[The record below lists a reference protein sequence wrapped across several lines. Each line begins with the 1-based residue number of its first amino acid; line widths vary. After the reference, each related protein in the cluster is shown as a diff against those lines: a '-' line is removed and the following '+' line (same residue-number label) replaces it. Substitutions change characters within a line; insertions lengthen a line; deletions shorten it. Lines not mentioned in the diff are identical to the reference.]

1 VRIDTLS
8 YSNVTTQG
16 SQRRQWLREHAPQH
30 LQHCAELVQ
39 HALHARSP
47 AASRSTVVLGAGAC
61 TEVPLLDLVR
71 ASDEVALVDFD
82 LAALLRGRDELTA
95 PSQRKLTRLVQGD
108 ITGGVSASLSRLLR
122 QQDWLAL
129 RKQGST
135 ALFDA
140 AAFCLERCPIPDPP
154 MLETL
159 EVASY
164 GLVISSLL
172 VSQLFSYPLLD
183 LLDTIQN
190 VASDLLGE
198 QERHRRYQEAAQSF
212 RIRMIN
218 SHLHLLCSLLDQ
230 GGVAVLL
237 SDVRGFVFTVHGT
250 DHDARHR
257 RFLPLVPR
265 IFPDLIH
272 EVFTVAEETQW
283 EWLTDLPDKDRPG
296 RGYEIAGFL
305 LRV

>member
-1 VRIDTLS
+1 
-8 YSNVTTQG
+8 
-16 SQRRQWLREHAPQH
+16 
-30 LQHCAELVQ
+30 
-39 HALHARSP
+39 
-47 AASRSTVVLGAGAC
+47 
-61 TEVPLLDLVR
+61 VR
-71 ASDEVALVDFD
+71 ASDEVALADFD

-95 PSQRKLTRLVQGD
+95 PSQRKRVRLVQGD
-108 ITGGVSASLSRLLR
+108 ITGGVSASLSQLLR

-129 RKQGST
+129 RKQGSI

-140 AAFCLERCPIPDPP
+140 AALCLERCPIPDPP

-159 EVASY
+159 VEASY

-172 VSQLFSYPLLD
+172 ISQLFSYPLLD

-190 VASDLLGE
+190 AAPDLSGE
-198 QERHRRYQEAAQSF
+198 QERHRRYQEAAQAF

-218 SHLHLLCSLLDQ
+218 SHLHLLRSLLDQ

-265 IFPDLIH
+265 TFPDLIH
-272 EVFTVAEETQW
+272 EVFTVVEETQW

-305 LRV
+305 LHV